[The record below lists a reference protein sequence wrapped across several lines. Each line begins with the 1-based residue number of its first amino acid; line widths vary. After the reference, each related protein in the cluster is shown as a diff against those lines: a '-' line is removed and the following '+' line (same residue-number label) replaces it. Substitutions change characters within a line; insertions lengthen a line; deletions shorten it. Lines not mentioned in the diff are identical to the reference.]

1 MPINTP
7 SPALVLAATAL
18 LMSAC
23 ATPPAATPPAS
34 AAAASAAPA
43 PAASPAAAAGS
54 GIAPAA
60 PAAAATT
67 PGRAAPPTPAAAPQ
81 GPAAAAPAA
90 PGTPPPFATV
100 IKDAR
105 KVEGPLVLWQKDDK
119 VWIEIGANQFGQPFL
134 LSPKIKTGIAE
145 AFVIGGL
152 MSYPVSGA
160 GGQQIVEFVRVHNTV
175 RLQAR
180 NTDVFAKAG
189 TPEARAVES
198 SFAASLLGSAPV
210 ASQAHPDSKAVLIEA
225 NGIFLSDMLGVG
237 MMLQRGFRQNY
248 ALDGR
253 NTVITTVRGTP
264 AATILES
271 QHHFY
276 STTLAVPAP
285 GTPPGAP
292 VPVLPKFVPD
302 ARSLL
307 VGLHYSLA
315 PLPAVPM
322 ATRVADPRV
331 GLFDTTVLD
340 FSDDLS
346 RTPRSRMVN
355 RWRLEKKE
363 PAAAVSDPVKP
374 ITFWID
380 RNVPLAYRDTVR
392 SAILEWN
399 KAFERV
405 GISNA
410 LVVEQQPDDATFDT
424 LDFGINAVRWMMSPE
439 PAFGAI
445 GPRHI
450 DPRTGEILQ
459 SVIGFE
465 GMSSRSTR
473 TVRSR
478 VLAPHAAGVAGTD
491 AAMPSFAV
499 PFGWPT
505 AAHATH
511 DPAVCQHA
519 EVAAEQ
525 LNYAIDLLD
534 ARGDL
539 DPDSPLAQQFVL
551 DYIKDVTMHEVGHSL
566 GLRHNFRASRIYTQA
581 QLADPEFTRVNGTT
595 GSVMEYNAINL
606 PLPGQPGGT
615 PFQTALGPYDYW
627 AIEFAYRPMAPGTT
641 PEAERAELQRIASRS
656 NEPLL
661 AFGTDEDSA
670 LGIDPE
676 TIQLDLGDDPVAFA
690 AKRIAIARDL
700 FVRQETRF
708 LPPDRDY
715 AALRRSLNF
724 AVNDMGRAV
733 GVLARQ
739 IGGVRTLRD
748 FPNSGR
754 DPLQPV
760 PAAVQR
766 QALDLIAKAVLVT
779 DGLSVSPALQRRLA
793 PDFLDRG
800 DTPGVGTEFSV
811 EQRLL
816 ELQRAVIGQLMSEVV
831 ARRLLDSVSRYDKP
845 TEAFHLSEL
854 YARLT
859 RDVWSELASGKPI
872 TAARRDLQREHVNR
886 LSAGLLKPVNAR
898 ADGRGLLRA
907 QSVELLS
914 KIDAA
919 LSRGTAKDA
928 ETRAHLL
935 DSADS
940 LRQALTA
947 PLVRTGV

>member
-1 MPINTP
+1 MPNHYRLTG
-7 SPALVLAATAL
+7 LAAATVL
-18 LMSAC
+18 LTAC
-23 ATPPAATPPAS
+23 ATPPATGPAASAPGAPTAGQPTATAAPAGGVATTPPA
-34 AAAASAAPA
+34 AAPVR
-43 PAASPAAAAGS
+43 
-54 GIAPAA
+54 AA
-60 PAAAATT
+60 PAAT
-67 PGRAAPPTPAAAPQ
+67 PSTAQAG
-81 GPAAAAPAA
+81 AAAPAA
-90 PGTPPPFATV
+90 PATPATPPPFATV
-100 IKDAR
+100 IKDA
-105 KVEGPLVLWQKDDK
+105 KKIEGPLVLWQKDDK
-119 VWIEIGANQFGQPFL
+119 VWIEIGAQQFGQPFL
-134 LSPKIKTGIAE
+134 LSPKIKGGIGE
-145 AFVIGGL
+145 AFVLGGL

-180 NTDVFAKAG
+180 NTRFYAKAG

-198 SFAASLLGSAPV
+198 SYSASLLGSAPV
-210 ASQAHPDSKAVLIEA
+210 ASQAHPDSKAVLVEA
-225 NGIFLSDMLGVG
+225 NGLFLSDLLGVS
-237 MMLQRGFRQNY
+237 MMLQRAFRQNY
-248 ALDGR
+248 ALDAR
-253 NTVITTVRGTP
+253 NTVITSVRGTA
-264 AATILES
+264 AATILET
-271 QHHFY
+271 QHHYY
-276 STTLAVPAP
+276 SNSLAVAQP
-285 GTPPGAP
+285 GSPPGAP
-292 VPVLPKFVPD
+292 VPVVPRFVPD
-302 ARSLL
+302 TRSLL
-307 VGLHYSLA
+307 VGQHFSLA

-322 ATRVADPRV
+322 ATRPADPRV
-331 GLFDTTVLD
+331 GLFNTSVYD
-340 FSDDLS
+340 FSNDLS
-346 RTPRSRMVN
+346 RTPRTRVVD
-355 RWRLEKKE
+355 RWRLEKKD

-380 RNVPLAYRDTVR
+380 RNVPLAYRDVVR

-399 KAFERV
+399 RAFEKI

-410 LVVEQQPDDATFDT
+410 LVVQQQADDADFDT
-424 LDFGINAVRWMMSPE
+424 LDFGINAVRWMMSVE

-445 GPRHI
+445 GPRHV

-465 GMSSRSTR
+465 SMSPRSVRTTR
-473 TVRSR
+473 AR
-478 VLAPHAAGVAGTD
+478 VLTPPASSSAD
-491 AAMPSFAV
+491 AAPAAFAE

-505 AAHATH
+505 ANHTAH

-519 EVAAEQ
+519 ELAAEQ
-525 LNYAIDLLD
+525 FDYAMDVLE

-551 DYIKDVTMHEVGHSL
+551 DYIKDTTMHEVGHSL
-566 GLRHNFRASRIYTQA
+566 GLRHNFRASRIYTLA
-581 QLADPEFTRVNGTT
+581 QLADPEFTRLNGTT

-606 PLPGQPGGT
+606 PMPGQPGGT
-615 PFQTALGPYDYW
+615 PFQTTLGPYDYW
-627 AIEFAYRPMAPGTT
+627 AIEYAYRPMAPGAT
-641 PEAERAELQRIASRS
+641 PEAERDELQRIAARS
-656 NEPLL
+656 SEPLL

-690 AKRIAIARDL
+690 AQRIAIARDL
-700 FVRQETRF
+700 FARQETRF

-733 GVLARQ
+733 GVLSRQ

-766 QALDLIAKAVLVT
+766 QALDLVAKAVLVT
-779 DGLSVSPALQRRLA
+779 DALSVSPALQRRLA

-800 DTPGVGTEFSV
+800 EVAGVSTEFSV
-811 EQRLL
+811 QQRLL
-816 ELQRAVIGQLMSEVV
+816 ELQRAVLGQLMGEEV
-831 ARRLLDSVSRYDKP
+831 ARRLLDSVGSYDKP
-845 TEAFHLSEL
+845 SDAFQLSEL
-854 YARLT
+854 YERLSS
-859 RDVWSELASGKPI
+859 DVWSELASGKPI
-872 TAARRDLQREHVNR
+872 TAPRRDLQREHVNR
-886 LSAGLLKPVNAR
+886 LSAGLLKPVNTR

-907 QSVELLS
+907 QAVDVLA

-919 LSRGTAKDA
+919 LRRGTQRDA
-928 ETRAHLL
+928 QTRAHLQ

-947 PLVRTGV
+947 PLTRAAV

>member
-1 MPINTP
+1 MPITTP
-7 SPALVLAATAL
+7 TPAAVLAATAL

-23 ATPPAATPPAS
+23 ATPPAASPAATGTPPA
-34 AAAASAAPA
+34 A
-43 PAASPAAAAGS
+43 PAASPATS
-54 GIAPAA
+54 NGIAPSA
-60 PAAAATT
+60 PAAAVTP
-67 PGRAAPPTPAAAPQ
+67 PGRAAPPATAAAPQ
-81 GPAAAAPAA
+81 GPAAAAPTAA
-90 PGTPPPFATV
+90 GTPPPFVTV
-100 IKDAR
+100 IKDA
-105 KVEGPLVLWQKDDK
+105 KKIDGPLVLWQKDDK
-119 VWIEIGANQFGQPFL
+119 VWIEIGANQFGQPYL

-198 SFAASLLGSAPV
+198 SFSASLLGSAPV

-225 NGIFLSDMLGVG
+225 NGIFQSDMLGVG
-237 MMLQRGFRQNY
+237 MMLQRAFRQNY

-253 NTVITTVRGTP
+253 NTVITAVRGTP
-264 AATILES
+264 AATILET

-276 STTLAVPAP
+276 SNTLAVAVP
-285 GTPPGAP
+285 GAPPGAP
-292 VPVLPKFVPD
+292 LPVVPKFVPD
-302 ARSLL
+302 TRSLL
-307 VGLHYSLA
+307 VGHHYSLA

-322 ATRVADPRV
+322 ATRAADPRV
-331 GLFDTTVLD
+331 GLFDTTVFD

-355 RWRLEKKE
+355 RWRLEKKD
-363 PAAAVSDPVKP
+363 PAAALSDPVKP
-374 ITFWID
+374 VTFWID

-410 LVVEQQPDDATFDT
+410 LVVEQQPDDAAFDT

-439 PAFGAI
+439 PVFGAI
-445 GPRHI
+445 GPRHV

-465 GMSSRSTR
+465 GMSPRNVR
-473 TVRSR
+473 TVRAR
-478 VLAPHAAGVAGTD
+478 VLQPQASSAAGAD
-491 AAMPSFAV
+491 AAIPSSFAV

-525 LNYAIDLLD
+525 LNYAIDVLD
-534 ARGDL
+534 ARGDI

-551 DYIKDVTMHEVGHSL
+551 DYIKDTTMHEVGHSL

-615 PFQTALGPYDYW
+615 PFQTTLGPYDYW
-627 AIEFAYRPMAPGTT
+627 AIEYAYRPMAPGS
-641 PEAERAELQRIASRS
+641 PPGAERAELQRIAARS
-656 NEPLL
+656 SEPLL

-676 TIQLDLGDDPVAFA
+676 TIQLDLGDDPIAFA

-700 FVRQETRF
+700 FQRQETRF

-724 AVNDMGRAV
+724 AVNDTGRAV

-760 PAAVQR
+760 PAAMQR
-766 QALDLIAKAVLVT
+766 QALDLIAKAVLTT

-800 DTPGVGTEFSV
+800 DTPGVSTEFSV

-816 ELQRAVIGQLMSEVV
+816 DLQRAVLGQLMSEVV
-831 ARRLLDSVSRYDKP
+831 ARRLLDSVGSYDKP
-845 TEAFHLSEL
+845 TEAFQLSEL
-854 YARLT
+854 YSRLT

-872 TAARRDLQREHVNR
+872 TAPRRDLQREHVNR
-886 LSAGLLKPVNAR
+886 LTAGLLRPANTR

-907 QSVELLS
+907 QSVEVLS

-919 LSRGTAKDA
+919 LRRGAARDA
-928 ETRAHLL
+928 ETRAHLQ

-940 LRQALTA
+940 LRQALSA
-947 PLVRTGV
+947 PMVRTGV